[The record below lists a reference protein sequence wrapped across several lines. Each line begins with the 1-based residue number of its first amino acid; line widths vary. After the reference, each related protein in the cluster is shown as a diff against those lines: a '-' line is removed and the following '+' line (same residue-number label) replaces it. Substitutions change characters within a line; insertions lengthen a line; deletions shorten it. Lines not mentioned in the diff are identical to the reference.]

1 MVKNYQVQHKLLVK
15 NNFINFLE
23 LFTKNKINYTSIE
36 TFSTSRRISIVI
48 KKISKN
54 EKDNSIEIRGPST
67 EADNRALMGFLKS
80 NDINDEKKLIKK
92 KIKNKEYYF
101 YKKKIKQ
108 KKLRDIFNSE
118 IPLILSSIKW
128 KKSMRWAY
136 NDQKVE

>member
-1 MVKNYQVQHKLLVK
+1 MSDLLLEIYGEELPSSAQIIGEKQLYQ
-15 NNFINFLE
+15 FFLE

-54 EKDNSIEIRGPST
+54 EKDNSIEIKGPST
-67 EADNRALMGFLKS
+67 AADNRALMGFLKS

-92 KIKNKEYYF
+92 KIKDKEYYF

-108 KKLRDIFNSE
+108 KK
-118 IPLILSSIKW
+118 IK
-128 KKSMRWAY
+128 RY
-136 NDQKVE
+136 F